1 MATLSPE
8 QEARLAVIEL
18 AARRANPR
26 GLTTTEMTREAMKS
40 RVPSSP
46 VREVSSEPY
55 ISPEDQAKLDAM
67 TKAYDRDEY
76 TSKVERRKKGGAI
89 KKMAKGGS
97 VSSAS
102 KRADGCATKG
112 KTKGRML

>member
-1 MATLSPE
+1 MANLTPE
-8 QEARLAVIEL
+8 QEARLAIIEL
-18 AARRANPR
+18 AAKRGNPR

-46 VREVSSEPY
+46 VKEPPSAQY
-55 ISPEDQAKLDAM
+55 VDPSDQAKLDAM

-89 KKMAKGGS
+89 KKMAQGGK

-102 KRADGCATKG
+102 SRADGCITKG
-112 KTKGRML
+112 KTKGRFV